1 VRSRA
6 TSRLGM
12 WDAIISSFISHW
24 NYHFVETLSLE
35 CNDTFSS
42 DLFAQKRG
50 GGGEMK
56 LDKT

>member
-1 VRSRA
+1 
-6 TSRLGM
+6 M